1 MTSPPGRPP
10 EGSPDPQTDPRAN
23 YDYRADSGPPAGV
36 PDTARDGDGDADD
49 LAAAI
54 DARIDGDVRFDRYS
68 RSLYATDASAYEVTP
83 VGVVLPA
90 STADVAA
97 VVELCADR
105 DVAVLPRGGGT
116 SLAGQAVNEAVVLDL
131 SRHMDAVTQVRP
143 DARTATAQAGAVLGE
158 LNAALSEHGL
168 KFAPDPAWAD
178 KSTLGGAVGNNSTGA
193 HSLVYG
199 KTDAY
204 LRSCEV
210 VLADGTV
217 TRLGETSLS
226 EIRAAADPD
235 GDLLERVYAAVARI
249 VDEAG
254 TVRDAY
260 PNLKR
265 NVSGY
270 NLDVLVEQATGGDP
284 FPDVDRAVGGATGSD
299 AGAAGT
305 DGAAESAADTGEDD
319 PTVNLAQLLAG
330 SEGTLAVVTEATVA
344 LEPVPETEA
353 VALLSY
359 DDLVEA
365 MEDVAPILEHDPA
378 ALEVMDD
385 VLLDLARDTREFAD
399 LVGMLPE
406 GTDSVLLVEFY
417 AESDDHGREQVRR
430 LLADRCPAALAVD
443 DAREEYDDPTDEPA
457 RAVAA
462 MQAHDRQQR
471 ERFWSLR
478 KSGLP
483 ILLSRTSDEKHISFI
498 EDTAVP
504 PAALPDYVRDF
515 RQVLE
520 DHDTDASFYAHA
532 GPGVLHVRPL
542 VNTKTAA
549 GVERMESVAEAVTDL
564 VVEYG
569 GSVSGE
575 HGDGRAR
582 TGWNRKLYGD
592 RVVGLFRDL
601 KRAFDPENVLNPGQV
616 CGDVSMTENL
626 RFDPEYEFEAGFEP
640 ELDWGAD
647 GFQGAV
653 ELCHGCGGCRGSQET
668 TGGVMCPTYRA
679 VEEEGLST
687 RGRAN
692 ALRQAMSGELSL
704 DALDEEFKREVLD
717 LCIGCKGCLRNCP
730 SGVDLGRMKAEVT
743 HAHHQEEGAGLRD
756 RLFARVHE
764 LSRAGS
770 LLAPLSTLAS
780 DLPGA
785 GRLQELV
792 GVASERDPPPFARE
806 SLREWF
812 DGRGSRVDFAD
823 AERRALLFPDTY
835 STYSEPAVGRAAV
848 RTLEAAGV
856 RVRLPDTTGSGRPP
870 YSKGFLE
877 LARQRAETNVA
888 ELAPLVER
896 GWDVVVAEPSD
907 AVMLQDEYRDLL
919 PGDRTDRVAD
929 ATYGVCEYLDRF
941 DLLAASAGAAADP
954 TPAVAD
960 GGASPRDANGASPRD
975 ANGASPR
982 DADGAVSGH
991 GQSATASDGRLVYH
1005 GHCHQTAL
1013 KREDHA
1019 PSVLRDLG
1027 YDVATPDTGCCGM
1040 AGSFGYETEHV
1051 SMSRAIGDVLF
1062 DQLDGVDPGNEA
1074 RVVAPGTSC
1083 RTQIDDFGP
1092 YDGAD
1097 HPVEVVAEALGVA
1110 DP

>member
-1 MTSPPGRPP
+1 MTVPPGRPP
-10 EGSPDPQTDPRAN
+10 EGEEPQADERAD
-23 YDYRADSGPPAGV
+23 YDYRD
-36 PDTARDGDGDADD
+36 DTAGNGSD

-90 STADVAA
+90 STDDVAA
-97 VVELCADR
+97 TVELCAER
-105 DVAVLPRGGGT
+105 GVAVLPRGGGT
-116 SLAGQAVNEAVVLDL
+116 SLAGQAVNEAVVLDFT
-131 SRHMDAVTQVRP
+131 RHMDAVTAVDPER
-143 DARTATAQAGAVLGE
+143 RLATAQPGAVLGE
-158 LNAALSEHGL
+158 LNADLAPHDL

-178 KSTLGGAVGNNSTGA
+178 KSALGGAIGNNSTGA

-217 TRLGETSLS
+217 TRLGETPLS
-226 EIRAAADPD
+226 EVRAEAAPD
-235 GDLLERVYAAVARI
+235 GDLLERVYAAVART
-249 VDEAG
+249 VDETE
-254 TVRDAY
+254 TVREAY

-270 NLDVLVEQATGGDP
+270 NLDVLVEQAAGGDP
-284 FPDVDRAVGGATGSD
+284 FPDVDAEAVGAANGSD
-299 AGAAGT
+299 ADATGA
-305 DGAAESAADTGEDD
+305 DCADQGD

-365 MEDVAPILEHDPA
+365 MEDVAPILEHEPA

-385 VLLDLARDTREFAD
+385 VLLELARDTREFAD
-399 LVGMLPE
+399 LVAMLPE

-417 AESDDHGREQVRR
+417 AEDDSHGREQVRR
-430 LLADRCPAALAVD
+430 LLADRCPAALDLDSGA
-443 DAREEYDDPTDEPA
+443 AAPAEYDDPTDEPA

-462 MQAHDRQQR
+462 MQAHDPAER

-483 ILLSRTSDEKHISFI
+483 ILLSRTDDEKHISFI

-504 PAALPDYVRDF
+504 PESLPEYVRAF
-515 RQVLE
+515 REVLAE
-520 DHDTDASFYAHA
+520 HDTYASFYAHA

-542 VNTKTAA
+542 VNTKTEA

-592 RVVGLFRDL
+592 RVFELFREL
-601 KRAFDPENVLNPGQV
+601 KRAFDPQGILNPGQV

-640 ELDWGAD
+640 QLDWGEN

-653 ELCHGCGGCRGSQET
+653 ELCHGCGGCRGEQET

-679 VEEEGLST
+679 VDEEGLST

-692 ALRQAMSGELSL
+692 ALRQAMSGDLAL

-730 SGVDLGRMKAEVT
+730 SGVDLARMKAEVT
-743 HAHHQEEGAGLRD
+743 HAHHQAEGAGLRD

-764 LSRAGS
+764 LSRVGS
-770 LLAPLSTLAS
+770 ALAPLSNFAR

-785 GRLQELV
+785 GRLQAAV
-792 GVASERDPPPFARE
+792 GVASERDPPPFASE

-812 DGRGSRVDFAD
+812 DDRGSRVSFAD

-835 STYSEPAVGRAAV
+835 STYSEPAVGKAAV
-848 RTLEAAGV
+848 RALEAAGV

-870 YSKGFLE
+870 YSKGFLD
-877 LARQRAETNVA
+877 LARRRAETNVEA
-888 ELAPLVER
+888 LAPLVER

-907 AVMLQDEYRDLL
+907 AVMLQDEYRDLF
-919 PGDRTDRVAD
+919 PGDRTERVAD

-941 DLLAASAGAAADP
+941 DLLADPTPGAADP

-960 GGASPRDANGASPRD
+960 GGA
-975 ANGASPR
+975 
-982 DADGAVSGH
+982 VSGP
-991 GQSATASDGRLVYH
+991 SSTAADRLVYH

-1019 PSVLRDLG
+1019 PRVLRDLG

-1062 DQLDGVDPGNEA
+1062 DQLDEVDPENEA

-1092 YDGAD
+1092 YDRPQ
-1097 HPVEVVAEALGVA
+1097 HPVEAVAEALGVA

>member
-1 MTSPPGRPP
+1 MTA
-10 EGSPDPQTDPRAN
+10 PDGADGTGETRDPLADERAD
-23 YDYRADSGPPAGV
+23 YDYRGGTDPAV
-36 PDTARDGDGDADD
+36 PGD
-49 LAAAI
+49 LAAAV

-68 RSLYATDASAYEVTP
+68 QSLYATDASAYEVEP

-97 VVELCADR
+97 VVETCAER
-105 DVAVLPRGGGT
+105 GVAVLPRGGGT
-116 SLAGQAVNEAVVLDL
+116 SLAGQAVNEAVVLDFT
-131 SRHMDAVTQVRP
+131 RHMDEVVAVDSETR
-143 DARTATAQAGAVLGE
+143 RATAQPGATLGE
-158 LNAALSEHGL
+158 LNADCAEHGL
-168 KFAPDPAWAD
+168 KFAPDPAWGD
-178 KSTLGGAVGNNSTGA
+178 KSTLGGAIGNNSTGA
-193 HSLVYG
+193 HSLQYG

-217 TRLGETSLS
+217 TRLGETPLS
-226 EIRAAADPD
+226 TVRERADPD
-235 GDLLERVYAAVARI
+235 GDALARVYAAVAEI
-249 VDEAG
+249 VDDAG
-254 TVRDAY
+254 AVRDAY
-260 PNLKR
+260 PDLKR

-284 FPDVDRAVGGATGSD
+284 FPGVDA
-299 AGAAGT
+299 AGADGAGT
-305 DGAAESAADTGEDD
+305 DTDTDAGEPAVD
-319 PTVNLAQLLAG
+319 LARLLAG

-344 LEPVPETEA
+344 LEPVPETKA

-359 DDLVEA
+359 DDLVAA
-365 MEDVAPILEHDPA
+365 MEDLTAILAHDPV

-385 VLLDLARDTREFAD
+385 VLLDLARDVREFAD
-399 LVGMLPE
+399 LVETLPA

-417 AESDDHGREQVRR
+417 ADSEAAGREKVRR
-430 LLADRCPAALAVD
+430 LLADRCPAAFGAED
-443 DAREEYDDPTDEPA
+443 SDGDARGPEAYDAPTEDPEPR

-462 MQAHDRQQR
+462 MQAHDEHER

-478 KSGLP
+478 KSGLA
-483 ILLSRTSDEKHISFI
+483 ILLSRTTDEKHVSFV

-504 PAALPDYVRDF
+504 PASLPAYVREF
-515 RQVLE
+515 RRVLDE
-520 DHDTDASFYAHA
+520 HDTDASFYAHA

-542 VNTKTAA
+542 VNTKTEA
-549 GVERMESVAEAVTDL
+549 GVERMASIAEAVTGL

-582 TGWNRKLYGD
+582 TGFNRKLYGD
-592 RVVGLFRDL
+592 EVFELFRDL
-601 KRAFDPENVLNPGQV
+601 KRAFDPQNLLNPGQV

-626 RFDPEYEFEAGFEP
+626 RFDPEYEFDAGFEP
-640 ELDWGAD
+640 VLDWGED

-653 ELCHGCGGCRGSQET
+653 ELCHGCGGCRGAQET

-679 VEEEGLST
+679 VDEEGLST

-692 ALRQAMSGELSL
+692 ALRQAMSGDLAL
-704 DALDEEFKREVLD
+704 DQLDEEFKREVLD
-717 LCIGCKGCLRNCP
+717 LCVGCKGCLRNCP
-730 SGVDLGRMKAEVT
+730 SGVDLARVKAEVT
-743 HAHHQEEGAGLRD
+743 HAHRQQEGASLRD

-764 LSRAGS
+764 LSRVGS
-770 LLAPLSTLAS
+770 ALAPLSNLATR
-780 DLPGA
+780 LPGA
-785 GRLQELV
+785 DRLQEAV

-812 DGRGSRVDFAD
+812 DGRGSRVSHAA

-835 STYSEPAVGRAAV
+835 STYSEPRVGRAAV
-848 RTLEAAGV
+848 RVLEAGGV

-870 YSKGFLE
+870 YSKGFLG
-877 LARQRAETNVA
+877 LARERAEHNV
-888 ELAPLVER
+888 ETLAPLVDR

-907 AVMLQDEYRDLL
+907 AVMLQDEYRDLR
-919 PGDRTDRVAD
+919 PGASTDRVAEN
-929 ATYGVCEYLDRF
+929 TYGLGEYLDCF
-941 DLLAASAGAAADP
+941 DLLDGATAAGRSAGATTPRQAA
-954 TPAVAD
+954 TD
-960 GGASPRDANGASPRD
+960 GE
-975 ANGASPR
+975 
-982 DADGAVSGH
+982 
-991 GQSATASDGRLVYH
+991 RLVYH

-1013 KREDHA
+1013 KREGHA
-1019 PSVLRDLG
+1019 PAVLADLG

-1040 AGSFGYETEHV
+1040 AGSFGYEAEHL

-1062 DQLDGVDPGNEA
+1062 DQLRDVDPAGEA

-1083 RTQIDDFGP
+1083 RTQIDDLSRWERP
-1092 YDGAD
+1092 V
-1097 HPVEVVAEALGVA
+1097 HPAEAIADALGI

>member
-1 MTSPPGRPP
+1 MTSPPDRPP
-10 EGSPDPQTDPRAN
+10 ETEEPQADARAD
-23 YDYRADSGPPAGV
+23 YDYRAPGDE
-36 PDTARDGDGDADD
+36 DGDD
-49 LAAAI
+49 LAGAI
-54 DARIDGDVRFDRYS
+54 DARTDGDVRFDDYS

-97 VVELCADR
+97 TVELCAER
-105 DVAVLPRGGGT
+105 GVAVLPRGGGT

-131 SRHMDAVTQVRP
+131 TRHMDAITQVDPER
-143 DARTATAQAGAVLGE
+143 RTATAQAGTVLGE
-158 LNAALSEHGL
+158 LNDALAAHDL

-178 KSTLGGAVGNNSTGA
+178 KSALGGAIGNNSTGA

-217 TRLGETSLS
+217 TRLGETPVS

-235 GDLLERVYAAVARI
+235 GDLLERVYAAVARV
-249 VDEAG
+249 VDEAD

-284 FPDVDRAVGGATGSD
+284 FPGVEA
-299 AGAAGT
+299 AAGGVNAGD
-305 DGAAESAADTGEDD
+305 DGAGDDEDD

-359 DDLVEA
+359 DGLVEA
-365 MEDVAPILEHDPA
+365 MEDVAPILEHGPA

-399 LVGMLPE
+399 LVAMLPE
-406 GTDSVLLVEFY
+406 GTESVLLVEFY
-417 AESDDHGREQVRR
+417 AEDDADGREQVRR
-430 LLADRCPAALAVD
+430 LLADRCPAALDADD
-443 DAREEYDDPTDEPA
+443 DARDEYADPNPAEPA

-462 MQAHDRQQR
+462 MQAHDPERR

-504 PAALPDYVRDF
+504 PETLPEYVRDF
-515 RQVLE
+515 RRVLDE
-520 DHDTDASFYAHA
+520 HDTYASFYAHA

-542 VNTKTAA
+542 VNTKTQA
-549 GVERMESVAEAVTDL
+549 GVDRMESVAEAVTDL

-592 RVVGLFRDL
+592 RVFELFGDL
-601 KRAFDPENVLNPGQV
+601 KRAFDPQGILNPGQV

-640 ELDWGAD
+640 ELDWGED

-679 VEEEGLST
+679 VDEEGLST

-692 ALRQAMSGELSL
+692 ALRRAMSGELDL
-704 DALDEEFKREVLD
+704 DALDEEFRREVLD

-764 LSRAGS
+764 LSRVGS
-770 LLAPLSTLAS
+770 ALAPLSNLAS
-780 DLPGA
+780 RLPGA
-785 GRLQELV
+785 GRLQEAV

-812 DGRGSRVDFAD
+812 DDRGSRVPFAD
-823 AERRALLFPDTY
+823 AERRVLLFPDTY
-835 STYSEPAVGRAAV
+835 ATYSEPAVGRAAV
-848 RTLEAAGV
+848 RALEAAGV

-870 YSKGFLE
+870 YSKGFLD
-877 LARQRAETNVA
+877 LARERAATNV
-888 ELAPLVER
+888 ERLAPLVER

-907 AVMLQDEYRDLL
+907 AVMFQDEYRDLY
-919 PGDRTDRVAD
+919 PGDRTDAVAD

-941 DLLAASAGAAADP
+941 DLLPDPAPGAAADP

-960 GGASPRDANGASPRD
+960 GGSASPRDANGASPRD
-975 ANGASPR
+975 ANGAVSRSPTTV
-982 DADGAVSGH
+982 DDP
-991 GQSATASDGRLVYH
+991 LVYH

-1013 KREDHA
+1013 KREGHA
-1019 PSVLRDLG
+1019 PRVLRDLG

-1062 DQLDGVDPGNEA
+1062 DQLDEVDPGDEA

-1083 RTQIDDFGP
+1083 RTQIEDFGP
-1092 YDGAD
+1092 YERPA